1 MNSKRLKKVFLII
14 FLLAVV
20 PFKLT
25 GGTETIDLFKNY
37 ILTGQR
43 EHICEEGYTLQ
54 SLLWKYEYKCGGEA
68 ENTHYMRKELL
79 FFNTFGFVFDE
90 QR

>member
-1 MNSKRLKKVFLII
+1 MNVKRIKKISAII
-14 FLLAVV
+14 LLLAVI
-20 PFKLT
+20 PFKFT
-25 GGTETIDLFKNY
+25 KGTETFDLFKNN
-37 ILTGQR
+37 ILVGQR
-43 EHICEEGYTLQ
+43 EHICEEGYELQ

-79 FFNTFGFVFDE
+79 FLNALGFTFDE